1 MNFTR
6 SKFFVS
12 ILLLLFCISAKAQE
26 QKAHEKKVYVSE
38 DSSIYWQGDLPVYIF
53 LSTDPEGKN
62 PIRLN
67 KGNADQ
73 YTNPYYFDTEGK
85 NFIRTRWAVDR
96 KTKKAIVPALEV
108 ELEVENDRIAPTTAI
123 DLKNAPKF
131 VGKGTVY
138 YGKGLEAS
146 LDAKDALSGV
156 EGIHLSQN
164 KGAYASYDSP
174 IKVEREGEHTFTY
187 YSVDNVGNIE
197 EPNSK
202 IFTLDITPPQTKHA
216 IVGDHLDNIIS
227 PKAKLEL
234 TSHDALSGVKSTKY
248 KFDEGDNKGYYSKI
262 SLASL
267 TEGDHTIKY
276 FSEDEV
282 KNAEAEKS
290 YSFYLDKTAP
300 IAHVEFEGA
309 RHKIG
314 TKTFVAGPTKI
325 RIVSTDNKA
334 GVEKVMYSFDGVT
347 YEEYKEPFNLVQ
359 GQSKKSIKYYAVD
372 KVKNKSTA
380 RADNEVGSLYLDLT
394 APKLSY
400 SYSGEHFLTRDTM
413 FITSETNIVLKATDY
428 EAGVK
433 EITTSVDKGTETV
446 YDGTLNIEGSGFHT
460 IDYIGKDQ
468 VMNTRKESFFVMVD
482 NDGPEIFYHLSM
494 DAIGEQMLKDKT
506 KPIPVYASHTKL
518 YLAATDVLV
527 GTDKIY
533 YTIDGGTEKLYT
545 GPIQTSKAGLR
556 ALSVR
561 AVDKLGNEK
570 TSELIEFVI
579 Q

>member
-1 MNFTR
+1 MNFTNT
-6 SKFFVS
+6 KFFVS
-12 ILLLLFCISAKAQE
+12 AVLLLFCFSAKAQE

-53 LSTDPEGKN
+53 LSTDPDGKN
-62 PIRLN
+62 PVRLN

-73 YTNPYYFDTEGK
+73 YTNPYYFDTEGT
-85 NFIRTRWAVDR
+85 NFIRTRWAVDQ
-96 KTKKAIVPALEV
+96 KTKQAIYPALEV
-108 ELEVENDRIAPTTAI
+108 ELEVENDRISPTTSI
-123 DLKNAPKF
+123 DLKNASKF
-131 VGKGTVY
+131 VGKGKVY

-156 EGIHLSQN
+156 ESIQLSQN
-164 KGAYASYDSP
+164 KATYVAYDSP
-174 IKVEREGEHTFTY
+174 IKVDHEGEHTFTY
-187 YSVDNVGNIE
+187 YSVDNVGNVE
-197 EPNSK
+197 EPQSK

-216 IVGDHLDNIIS
+216 VEGDQLNDILSPRSKLDII
-227 PKAKLEL
+227 
-234 TSHDALSGVKSTKY
+234 SHDALSGVKTIKY
-248 KFDEGDNKGYYSKI
+248 KFDEGDDKVFSSKI

-267 TEGDHTIKY
+267 PEGDHVIKY
-276 FSEDEV
+276 FAEDEV
-282 KNAEAEKS
+282 SNTETERS
-290 YSFYLDKTAP
+290 YSFFLDKTAP
-300 IAHVEFEGA
+300 IAHVDFEGA

-325 RIVSTDNKA
+325 RIVSSDNKA
-334 GVEKVMYSFDGVT
+334 GVEKVMYSFDGVN
-347 YEEYKEPFNLVQ
+347 YEEYTQPFNLVQ
-359 GQSKKSIKYYAVD
+359 GQNKKTIKYYAVD
-372 KVKNKSTA
+372 KVNNKSTA

-400 SYSGEHFLTRDTM
+400 SFSGEHFLTRDTM
-413 FITSETNIVLKATDY
+413 FITSETNVVLKATDA

-433 EITTSVDKGTETV
+433 EILTSVDNGAETL
-446 YDGTLNIEGSGFHT
+446 YEGTLNIGGTGFHT

-482 NDGPEIFYHLSM
+482 NDGPEIFHHLSM

-533 YTIDGGTEKLYT
+533 YTIDGGDEKLYT
-545 GPIQTSKAGLR
+545 GPILTSKAGLR
-556 ALSVR
+556 SLSVR
-561 AVDKLGNEK
+561 AVDKLGNEEV
-570 TSELIEFVI
+570 SELIEFVI